1 MYIEPNLFG
10 FFIVGRES
18 LEVSL
23 SCFEKWQC
31 LCIIGQRADYAAAIP
46 R

>member
-1 MYIEPNLFG
+1 MHIEPNLFG

-23 SCFEKWQC
+23 S
-31 LCIIGQRADYAAAIP
+31 
-46 R
+46 